1 MNCTD
6 DKQFWEFQII
16 TGLSIFTGVLT
27 VICGIIVLTV
37 LILFK
42 KYHFHNQRLIMYL
55 NVCVIIQ
62 GIVSATNVNTLL
74 PAAVDLEAIQ
84 DSTLCSVYGFLNNY
98 AIYIQLLMIW
108 WITIDIFLLSV
119 FRIHVS
125 NKFEM
130 VQIFTT
136 FFLPLTFLWIPLLSQ
151 INQYGPDGPI
161 CDIQIIDY
169 SSCERIHTGTVTW
182 VVLRLIPLVLS
193 MITIISLYIIVIVK
207 LKKERNQYK
216 GVYDP
221 SHQKEVDDLIKRTRV
236 LLAYPIIY
244 FLFSIPN
251 VIKHFSEFFN
261 NEQEFIAFFALSVL
275 ASNLRGAAISLAF
288 TFDCATLGRLKT
300 LNMISL
306 WHSQRNSAIINSYA
320 DSNLYMSYG
329 DSLDAKEYKAK
340 NNKDTYEI
348 WKD

>member
-6 DKQFWEFQII
+6 DKQFRDFQII
-16 TGLSIFTGVLT
+16 TGLSIFTGILT

-42 KYHFHNQRLIMYL
+42 KYHFHGQRLIMYL

-74 PAAVDLEAIQ
+74 PEAVNLEAIQ

-98 AIYIQLLMIW
+98 AIHIQLFMIW

-136 FFLPLTFLWIPLLSQ
+136 FFLPLTFLWIPLVPQ

-169 SSCERIHTGTVTW
+169 SSCERIYTGAATV

-193 MITIISLYIIVIVK
+193 MITIISLYIIVILK

-261 NEQEFIAFFALSVL
+261 NEQTLIAFFALSVL
-275 ASNLRGAAISLAF
+275 ASNLRGIAISLAF
-288 TFDCATLGRLKT
+288 TFDCVTLGRLKT

-320 DSNLYMSYG
+320 DSNLYLSYG

-340 NNKDTYEI
+340 NNKGED
-348 WKD
+348 

>member
-6 DKQFWEFQII
+6 DKRFREFQII
-16 TGLSIFTGVLT
+16 TILSISTGVLT

-55 NVCVIIQ
+55 NVCVIFQ
-62 GIVSATNVNTLL
+62 GIVSATNNVNTLL
-74 PAAVDLEAIQ
+74 PEAEAIQ
-84 DSTLCSVYGFLNNY
+84 DSQLCSVYGFLNNY
-98 AIYIQLLMIW
+98 AIYLQLFMIL
-108 WITIDIFLLSV
+108 WIIIDIFLLSV
-119 FRIHVS
+119 FHIHVS

-136 FFLPLTFLWIPLLSQ
+136 FFLPLTFLWIPLVSQ

-182 VVLRLIPLVLS
+182 VVLRLIPLVLF

-221 SHQKEVDDLIKRTRV
+221 SHKKEVDDLIKRTQV

-251 VIKHFSEFFN
+251 IIKHFSEVFN
-261 NEQEFIAFFALSVL
+261 NEQKFIAFFALSVL
-275 ASNLRGAAISLAF
+275 ASNLRGTAISLAF
-288 TFDCATLGRLKT
+288 TFDCVTLGRLKT

-306 WHSQRNSAIINSYA
+306 WHSQKNSAIINSYA

-329 DSLDAKEYKAK
+329 DSLDGKEYKAK
-340 NNKDTYEI
+340 NNKEI